1 MSQTAEQALSSVGKQ
16 RLSQQFAESGLEAT
30 NVDKIYREYI
40 PPPPLY
46 KRKEYVTDDTATDG
60 DIARDSNGHLLRR
73 YMDYS
78 GITGDII
85 ESFDNWVENIL
96 PEQLYYNPVVTGAGK
111 VRINGIVLYKPTI
124 SRETSRGTSSTYGIL
139 TPHMARQKSLTY
151 AGKLTG
157 NVEFVD
163 FDDNVQSTLKDVVLG
178 YVPVMLGSSACHLQS
193 ATPEE
198 KLEYGECAEDPF
210 GYFVIG
216 GAEYG
221 LHIQEKLRLNRFLM
235 YHEGKAGVIIKLTS
249 DTLSGTKLTK
259 ISLDKNSVM
268 NLTFK
273 MLIAGSGMSVNP
285 LQVFRVFG
293 YSTEDILGLV
303 GQFVSDKNYY
313 RVLLALQETISA
325 YEKIGDDFQA
335 INKQHTGSAGRKT
348 KKTLSHDDIL
358 QDFQKSLFPHMDEED
373 LDGKLQLLAM
383 MVAQYGEYLAGVRKI
398 TDRDNWSNKL
408 MESAGRLM
416 EKLFSLFWERV
427 VVNNLSGANILGPGD
442 FRNEYNRQVNQSNK
456 SIVDIYTKAF
466 TTNNWG
472 IDTVDQEDSNVPVRL
487 ERETTLLTYADLTKI
502 NVPTDRKGKQFP
514 ARMVHL
520 SQTGYVDPFETPE
533 GKNCG
538 LNKAKA
544 VTCRISLK
552 RNDTI
557 VRQYI
562 EENDALVDRRDDEG
576 GKTTPCLLNGKMLG
590 WCSGEAL
597 RDRMQTLRRQGQI
610 PRDALVVLSENT
622 LFVYTDGSRPVRPL
636 LIVDKDNTLVLDKKK
651 RQGVITG
658 DSTFVDLLEHSCV
671 EYLDPFEQE
680 YARVAQ
686 NVSTLRAASLELT
699 TTKQQI
705 SELEDRLE
713 QGEKVSKELEKA
725 RDAYRKKRY
734 THAEMD
740 PNAMFGISAS
750 IIPYANHNQAP
761 RIAYQ
766 CKMGTQAAGLYH
778 SNYHIRF
785 DGSAN
790 VLSYPT
796 QPLVTTQLTG
806 MLGLDTLP
814 AGEDIVL
821 AIMTYTGYAQE
832 DAIVVNQG
840 SLDRGRF
847 RSVFY
852 VTYTTTTKKKERSSF
867 SEKLAKYSSAHPY
880 RNLDENGLPI
890 VGSFL
895 NVGDAVIGKK
905 RTLTPKKGQKT
916 VEDASEFIT
925 VDKEGVV
932 DRVYVSRNADGNFV
946 VKVKIKQERIPQVGD
961 KFASRHAQKSTIGLI
976 LPEESMPYTADG
988 MRPDIIINPHAIPSR
1003 MTIGK
1008 LMEMVASKTGA
1019 LKGERINATAFQRF
1033 DLEEFQRNLYHYGF
1047 QQQGKQ
1053 TMYSGFT
1060 GKRLQS
1066 QIFIGL
1072 NYYQRLRHFA
1082 KEKIQARGHGPVS
1095 TVFHTPVS
1103 GKNRGG
1109 GLRMGY
1115 MEKNSAM
1122 SHGASSL
1129 VQERMCYSS
1138 DKFETVFCKSC
1149 GSIAVSNYQD
1159 KYITCQR
1166 CGDSSEFGKCA
1177 ISRAGKVLV
1186 QHLLGA
1192 GISLKTRVAEEQ

>member
-1 MSQTAEQALSSVGKQ
+1 
-16 RLSQQFAESGLEAT
+16 
-30 NVDKIYREYI
+30 
-40 PPPPLY
+40 
-46 KRKEYVTDDTATDG
+46 
-60 DIARDSNGHLLRR
+60 
-73 YMDYS
+73 
-78 GITGDII
+78 
-85 ESFDNWVENIL
+85 
-96 PEQLYYNPVVTGAGK
+96 
-111 VRINGIVLYKPTI
+111 
-124 SRETSRGTSSTYGIL
+124 
-139 TPHMARQKSLTY
+139 
-151 AGKLTG
+151 
-157 NVEFVD
+157 
-163 FDDNVQSTLKDVVLG
+163 
-178 YVPVMLGSSACHLQS
+178 
-193 ATPEE
+193 
-198 KLEYGECAEDPF
+198 
-210 GYFVIG
+210 
-216 GAEYG
+216 
-221 LHIQEKLRLNRFLM
+221 
-235 YHEGKAGVIIKLTS
+235 
-249 DTLSGTKLTK
+249 
-259 ISLDKNSVM
+259 
-268 NLTFK
+268 
-273 MLIAGSGMSVNP
+273 
-285 LQVFRVFG
+285 
-293 YSTEDILGLV
+293 
-303 GQFVSDKNYY
+303 
-313 RVLLALQETISA
+313 
-325 YEKIGDDFQA
+325 
-335 INKQHTGSAGRKT
+335 
-348 KKTLSHDDIL
+348 
-358 QDFQKSLFPHMDEED
+358 
-373 LDGKLQLLAM
+373 
-383 MVAQYGEYLAGVRKI
+383 
-398 TDRDNWSNKL
+398 
-408 MESAGRLM
+408 
-416 EKLFSLFWERV
+416 
-427 VVNNLSGANILGPGD
+427 
-442 FRNEYNRQVNQSNK
+442 
-456 SIVDIYTKAF
+456 
-466 TTNNWG
+466 
-472 IDTVDQEDSNVPVRL
+472 
-487 ERETTLLTYADLTKI
+487 
-502 NVPTDRKGKQFP
+502 
-514 ARMVHL
+514 
-520 SQTGYVDPFETPE
+520 
-533 GKNCG
+533 
-538 LNKAKA
+538 
-544 VTCRISLK
+544 
-552 RNDTI
+552 
-557 VRQYI
+557 
-562 EENDALVDRRDDEG
+562 
-576 GKTTPCLLNGKMLG
+576 
-590 WCSGEAL
+590 
-597 RDRMQTLRRQGQI
+597 
-610 PRDALVVLSENT
+610 
-622 LFVYTDGSRPVRPL
+622 VRPL

-1033 DLEEFQRNLYHYGF
+1033 DLEEFQRNLYH
-1047 QQQGKQ
+1047 
-1053 TMYSGFT
+1053 
-1060 GKRLQS
+1060 
-1066 QIFIGL
+1066 
-1072 NYYQRLRHFA
+1072 
-1082 KEKIQARGHGPVS
+1082 
-1095 TVFHTPVS
+1095 
-1103 GKNRGG
+1103 
-1109 GLRMGY
+1109 
-1115 MEKNSAM
+1115 
-1122 SHGASSL
+1122 
-1129 VQERMCYSS
+1129 
-1138 DKFETVFCKSC
+1138 
-1149 GSIAVSNYQD
+1149 
-1159 KYITCQR
+1159 
-1166 CGDSSEFGKCA
+1166 
-1177 ISRAGKVLV
+1177 
-1186 QHLLGA
+1186 
-1192 GISLKTRVAEEQ
+1192 